1 MGNEK
6 RTFIL
11 DNGLCY
17 TFFIAH
23 TRDGMEVLAAN
34 RDNSTE
40 SDTIWTKDSI
50 TIPADLEDVQYALD
64 NYEWVINQSR
74 KLLENMKHFN
84 LYWKNDSVEMANFL
98 NDGKLQTWLDLEL
111 VVIDDEDNEGMAV
124 YVDAEID
131 GEFIDLAEQYGL
143 DWK

>member
-1 MGNEK
+1 MDNEE
-6 RTFIL
+6 RTFVL
-11 DNGLCY
+11 GNGLRY

-23 TRDGMEVLAAN
+23 TRGGAEVLAASW
-34 RDNSTE
+34 DNGIE

-74 KLLENMKHFN
+74 ELLENMRHFN
-84 LYWKNDSVEMANFL
+84 LYWKNDSVEMVNFL
-98 NDGKLQTWLDLEL
+98 NDSKFQTWLNLEL
-111 VVIDDEDNEGMAV
+111 VVIDDEDNDGTAV
-124 YVDAEID
+124 YVDTEID